1 MNNQNQPQ
9 FSVEEPPV
17 PKKKPPVQR
26 KSRGHRKDKYDAIN
40 FCISQAGMWCK
51 LWSYEYKD
59 GQNLIDGVLFEWGSK
74 EKANAKAGAYS
85 GCWHRKKLLLKLAEE
100 LGVEIEVYFHHDW
113 EEKVYT
119 VYAMVKEAENV

>member
-1 MNNQNQPQ
+1 MNNQWNKPQ
-9 FSVEEPPV
+9 FSVEEPPA
-17 PKKKPPVQR
+17 PKKKPNDR
-26 KSRGHRKDKYDAIN
+26 RARGPRADKYDAIN
-40 FCISQAGMWCK
+40 FCITQAGQWCK
-51 LWSYEYKD
+51 LWTYEYKD

-100 LGVEIEVYFHHDW
+100 LGVEVEVHFHNDW

-119 VYAMVKEAENV
+119 VYAMVKEKGNE